1 MSRIEFNVSL
11 NTDNRDAL
19 RAAGEFLIKLA
30 EIKTDKAENCAV
42 ADASNAK
49 KRKPYG
55 RLSKETTTEETTTE
69 ETTTEETTTEE
80 TTTEETATVEETATE
95 ETATEETATEET
107 ATEETATEETATE
120 ETKKYTMIEIR
131 GLAAEKAVKS
141 NDNKNVIFSWLTKN
155 GIKNVPS
162 IPEARYPEFV
172 ELVKNL

>member
-1 MSRIEFNVSL
+1 MSRIEFNVGL
-11 NTDNRDAL
+11 NTDDREAL

-55 RLSKETTTEETTTE
+55 SLSKET
-69 ETTTEETTTEE
+69 
-80 TTTEETATVEETATE
+80 ATEETATE
-95 ETATEETATEET
+95 ETATEETATEETTTEET

-162 IPEARYPEFV
+162 IPETRYLEFV

>member
-1 MSRIEFNVSL
+1 MSRIEFNVGL
-11 NTDNRDAL
+11 NTDDREAL

-55 RLSKETTTEETTTE
+55 SLSK
-69 ETTTEETTTEE
+69 
-80 TTTEETATVEETATE
+80 
-95 ETATEETATEET
+95 ETATEET

-162 IPEARYPEFV
+162 IPETRYLEFV